1 MYIYLARINLKLQ
14 NINMETQICLYLEY
28 EAIKTN
34 MGIQICRLSN
44 SLDHKKQKKYKHGMK
59 SEEMKRISLF

>member
-1 MYIYLARINLKLQ
+1 
-14 NINMETQICLYLEY
+14 METQICLYLEY